1 MTELTMTATPTPAPV
16 PSANSRPRREDKP
29 QSSDIQDQNQESS
42 LSSKHPKPKVRLH
55 AEDLRHP
62 ASTAFL
68 ALIPDVAST
77 LDTALSNIV
86 RYLYTSPPYEP
97 PSTLKTQNHN
107 HPSFT
112 PSIPPTR
119 SVTLFL
125 RDFGGVAHT
134 TGTELDSDHKEIHLS
149 LPYIQHCTSGPTA
162 KADPKH
168 ELVGV
173 LTHELVHCYQHTA
186 PPQLEDDSDTG
197 KRGPPRPP
205 GGLIE
210 GIADFVRLK
219 AGLEPPHWK
228 RPRSAEER
236 AAKWDA
242 GYQHTAYFLAW
253 IEDVR
258 VGTGAIGLLNDR
270 LLRVGY
276 VGEQE
281 MDCPGAGFWM
291 GLFGVGVAELWDEY
305 GLYLDGLKK
314 DGEESRGNWEEEIV
328 HRER

>member
-1 MTELTMTATPTPAPV
+1 MTTTPAPSSLPSPV
-16 PSANSRPRREDKP
+16 PKSTPQDESQSSTHHEDK
-29 QSSDIQDQNQESS
+29 QNSIYTHS
-42 LSSKHPKPKVRLH
+42 KPKVRLH

-62 ASTAFL
+62 ASAAFL

-77 LDTALSNIV
+77 LDTALTNIIK
-86 RYLYTSPPYEP
+86 YLYTPPRHRP
-97 PSTLKTQNHN
+97 QDTPNASKHKCP
-107 HPSFT
+107 HFT

-119 SVTLFL
+119 SLTLFL
-125 RDFGGVAHT
+125 RDFSGVAYT
-134 TGTELDSDHKEIHLS
+134 TGTELDNDHKEIHLS
-149 LPYIQHCTSGPTA
+149 LPYIQHCTAGPSA

-186 PPQLEDDSDTG
+186 PPASDND
-197 KRGPPRPP
+197 KSKIPRPP

-228 RPRSAEER
+228 RPHSAADR
-236 AAKWDA
+236 ASKWDA
-242 GYQHTAYFLAW
+242 GYQHTGYFLAW

-258 VGTGAIGLLNDR
+258 VGGGAIGMLNDR

-276 VGEQE
+276 VGEGDQR
-281 MDCPGAGFWM
+281 CGGVGFWK
-291 GLFGVGVAELWDEY
+291 GLFGVGVEELWDEY
-305 GLYLDGLKK
+305 GRYLDGLGRG
-314 DGEESRGNWEEEIV
+314 GERSRGEWEEEIV
-328 HRER
+328 NPE